1 LPAFAD
7 QVITQTSNVPCFPD
21 DVMQPLQN
29 MFSLAGKTA
38 VITGAGSGIGQAIA
52 LLFAKQGAHV
62 EVLDLSAD
70 AAAATAKQIVEAGG
84 SACAAACDVG
94 DHLAVKEVITSIITR
109 RSRLDILVN
118 NAGVAHIG
126 TVLTTSETDLDR
138 LYQVN
143 IKGVYNC
150 LHVAVAGMVRQGGG
164 VVLNMCSIASMI
176 GLADRFAYSM
186 TKGAV
191 EVMTY
196 SVAKDFI
203 KAGVRCNC
211 ICPARV
217 HTPFVDGY
225 LAKTYPGREE
235 EMFQKLSEAQ
245 PIGRMAKPDEIASL
259 ALYLCSDEASFVT
272 GCAYPIDGGAV
283 NLR

>member
-1 LPAFAD
+1 
-7 QVITQTSNVPCFPD
+7 
-21 DVMQPLQN
+21 
-29 MFSLAGKTA
+29 MFSLSQKTA

-62 EVLDLSAD
+62 EVLDLKLESAQGTVD
-70 AAAATAKQIVEAGG
+70 QILAAGG
-84 SACAAACDVG
+84 SAHAGALDVG
-94 DHLAVKEVITSIITR
+94 DQAAVKAVFAEISAR
-109 RSRLDILVN
+109 LPKLDILVN
-118 NAGVAHIG
+118 NAGIAHIG
-126 TVLTTSETDLDR
+126 TALTTEEADMDR
-138 LYQVN
+138 LYRVN

-150 LHVAVAGMVRQGGG
+150 SQAAIERMVAQGGG
-164 VVLNMCSIASMI
+164 VVLNMCSIAAQM

-191 EVMTY
+191 LMMTF
-196 SVAKDFI
+196 SMAKDFI
-203 KAGVRCNC
+203 KQGIRCNC
-211 ICPARV
+211 IAPARV

-225 LAKTYPGREE
+225 LAATYPGREA

-245 PIGRMAKPDEIASL
+245 PIGRMAKPDEIAAL

-272 GCAYPIDGGAV
+272 GSSYPIDGGAV

>member
-1 LPAFAD
+1 
-7 QVITQTSNVPCFPD
+7 
-21 DVMQPLQN
+21 
-29 MFSLAGKTA
+29 MFSLTSKTV

-52 LLFAKQGAHV
+52 LLFARQGAHV
-62 EVLDLSAD
+62 EVLDLKLE
-70 AAAATAKQIVEAGG
+70 AAQSTVDLITSAGG
-84 SACAAACDVG
+84 SARAGAVDVG
-94 DHLAVKEVITSIITR
+94 DQAAVKAAFAGIKARQPRV
-109 RSRLDILVN
+109 DILVN
-118 NAGVAHIG
+118 NAGIAHIG
-126 TVLTTSETDLDR
+126 TVLTTQEADMDR

-150 LHVAVAGMVRQGGG
+150 AQAAVEVMVAQGGG
-164 VVLNMCSIASMI
+164 VVLNMCSIAAQM

-191 EVMTY
+191 MMMTF
-196 SVAKDFI
+196 SIAKDFI
-203 KAGVRCNC
+203 KQGVRCNC

-225 LAKTYPGREE
+225 LAATYPGREQ
-235 EMFQKLSEAQ
+235 EMFQKLSESQ
-245 PIGRMAKPDEIASL
+245 PIGRMAKPDEIAAL

-272 GCAYPIDGGAV
+272 GSAYPIDGGAV

>member
-1 LPAFAD
+1 
-7 QVITQTSNVPCFPD
+7 
-21 DVMQPLQN
+21 
-29 MFSLAGKTA
+29 MFSLSGKIAA
-38 VITGAGSGIGQAIA
+38 VTGAGSGIGQAIA
-52 LLFAKQGAHV
+52 ILFAKQGAHV
-62 EVLDLSAD
+62 EVMDLSLE
-70 AAAATAKQIVEAGG
+70 AATATAGQIKAAGG
-84 SACAAACDVG
+84 SAQAGACDVG
-94 DHLAVKEVITSIITR
+94 SQASVHAALDDLVAR
-109 RSRLDILVN
+109 RGRLDILVN

-126 TVLTTSETDLDR
+126 TVLTTTEEDLDR
-138 LYQVN
+138 LYRVN

-150 LHVAVAGMVRQGGG
+150 LHAGVAQMVKQGGG
-164 VVLNMCSIASMI
+164 VVLNMCSIASMM

-203 KAGVRCNC
+203 KQGVRCNC

-225 LAKTYPGREE
+225 LARTYPGREA

-245 PIGRMAKPDEIASL
+245 PIGRMARPDEIASL
-259 ALYLCSDEASFVT
+259 ALYLCSDESSFVT